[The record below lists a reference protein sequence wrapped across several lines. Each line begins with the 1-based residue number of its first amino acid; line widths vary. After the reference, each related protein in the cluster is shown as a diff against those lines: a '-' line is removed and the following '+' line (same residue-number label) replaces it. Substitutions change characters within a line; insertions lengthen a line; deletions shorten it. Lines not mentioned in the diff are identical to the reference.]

1 MSNDTKSK
9 AQTLAGQPEKALF
22 CIWGLLAFGLLQRIA
37 MPAIAGNGG
46 IIIVSAP
53 LVLCVMVAPAYLAA
67 VVFRYNKGLTASGK
81 AMLGISAV
89 ATTVFGAYLFAWAV
103 SS

>member
-22 CIWGLLAFGLLQRIA
+22 YIWGLLAFGLLQRIA

-67 VVFRYNKGLTASGK
+67 VVFRDNKGPTASGK
-81 AMLGISAV
+81 AVLGSTPAGS
-89 ATTVFGAYLFAWAV
+89 TVFGADLFAV
-103 SS
+103 PI